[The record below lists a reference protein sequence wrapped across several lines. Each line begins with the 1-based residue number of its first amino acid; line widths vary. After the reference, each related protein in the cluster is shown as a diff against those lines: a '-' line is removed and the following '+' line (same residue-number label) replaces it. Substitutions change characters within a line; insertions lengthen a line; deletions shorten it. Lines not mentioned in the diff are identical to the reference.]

1 MERYSFVEIFQ
12 NLYSNV
18 YILET
23 RVLGYYGGIFFRL
36 KFFGKYCRQ
45 TVNFPIFVSL
55 LYMGEKI
62 FYAPR
67 TFGFSCPWLSE
78 EKFFSQKF
86 SEIPQQKRCNFPI

>member
-1 MERYSFVEIFQ
+1 MEIFQ

-23 RVLGYYGGIFFRL
+23 RVLGYYGGIYFRL

-78 EKFFSQKF
+78 EKFFRKNLVKHPNKSIVTFQYK
-86 SEIPQQKRCNFPI
+86 